1 MPENEVSTLLPK
13 PTIVPGAIQPITQ
26 EELEQLSLSSPTFFT
41 SNALPLVNAVNLQ
54 YKSVVLLGRV
64 CAFLRSAPWPLG
76 ADIIKGA
83 RSYRAGQKQN
93 IADIPNS

>member
-1 MPENEVSTLLPK
+1 MSESEISTLLPK
-13 PTIVPGAIQPITQ
+13 PSITPGPILPITS

-83 RSYRAGQKQN
+83 RSYRAGQKQV
-93 IADIPNS
+93 ITDIPHS

>member
-1 MPENEVSTLLPK
+1 MPEDEVSTLLPK
-13 PTIVPGAIQPITQ
+13 PTIVPGPLQAITE

-64 CAFLRSAPWPLG
+64 CSFLRSAPWPLG

-83 RSYRAGQKQN
+83 RTFRAGQKHN